1 MFWMDEWFVV
11 RLILLSL
18 CVYIHL
24 LFEVLVK
31 YVAKL
36 TLHTINFL
44 ILQNERIPSFLRN
57 LER

>member
-11 RLILLSL
+11 RLTLLSL

-44 ILQNERIPSFLRN
+44 ILQNDEMTPPF
-57 LER
+57 